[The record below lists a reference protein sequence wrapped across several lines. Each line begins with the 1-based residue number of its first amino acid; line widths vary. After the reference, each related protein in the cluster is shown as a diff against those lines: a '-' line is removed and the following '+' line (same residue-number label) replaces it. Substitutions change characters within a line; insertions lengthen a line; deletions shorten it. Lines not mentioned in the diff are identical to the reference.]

1 MLIYNRITNFALFIF
16 NHSWKMKKTNL
27 FTILSLLILAS
38 CNSFKPVKTIDNL
51 KAGIKGEMLACAM
64 YSAFAEKAKAEGHDT
79 IAKLFDAISI
89 SEGIHI
95 INLRKV
101 LESLGQRMENFKPEY
116 DVKTT
121 EENIQVA
128 IDEETFE
135 TKTIYPLY
143 FNEAK
148 NEKAGNA
155 VHIFRW
161 EFYTELKHL
170 SFFQQALNAIQN
182 KTEGTLP
189 FQYAV
194 CPVCGNTYDYA
205 TLENKCA
212 FCGLSK
218 DKFR

>member
-1 MLIYNRITNFALFIF
+1 MRQTI
-16 NHSWKMKKTNL
+16 L
-27 FTILSLLILAS
+27 FTILSLLILSS
-38 CNSFKPVKTIDNL
+38 CNSSKPVKTIDNL
-51 KAGIKGEMLACAM
+51 KAGIKGEMLASAM
-64 YSAFAEKAKAEGHDT
+64 YSAFAEKAKAERHDT
-79 IAKLFDAISI
+79 IARLFDAISI

-95 INLRKV
+95 VNLRKV
-101 LESLGQRMENFKPEY
+101 LESMGQRMENYKPEY

-121 EENIQVA
+121 EENIQIA

-135 TKTIYPLY
+135 TRTIYPLY

-148 NEKAGNA
+148 TEKAGNA

-170 SFFQQALNAIQN
+170 SFFHRALIALQN

-189 FQYAV
+189 FHYAV

-205 TLENKCA
+205 TIEDKCA

-218 DKFR
+218 AKFR

>member
-1 MLIYNRITNFALFIF
+1 MKRIL
-16 NHSWKMKKTNL
+16 L
-27 FTILSLLILAS
+27 FTILSILILSS
-38 CNSFKPVKTIDNL
+38 CNSYKPVKTIDNL

-64 YSAFAEKAKAEGHDT
+64 YKAFAEKAKTEGHDT
-79 IAKLFDAISI
+79 IARLFDAISL

-95 INLRKV
+95 VNLRKV
-101 LESLGQRMENFKPEY
+101 LESLGQRIEKFKPVYE
-116 DVKTT
+116 VKTT

-135 TKTIYPLY
+135 TRTIYPLY

-148 NEKAGNA
+148 TEKAGNA

-161 EFYTELKHL
+161 EFDTELKHL
-170 SFFQQALNAIQN
+170 SLFQHALFAIQN
-182 KTEGTLP
+182 KTESTLP
-189 FQYAV
+189 YQYAV

-205 TLENKCA
+205 TMENKCA